1 MLGLS
6 LAAASGKLVEEII
19 SNKKTS
25 IDINA
30 FNVERYG

>member
-6 LAAASGKLVEEII
+6 LAAASGKLVEEIVG
-19 SNKKTS
+19 SKKTS
-25 IDINA
+25 MDITA